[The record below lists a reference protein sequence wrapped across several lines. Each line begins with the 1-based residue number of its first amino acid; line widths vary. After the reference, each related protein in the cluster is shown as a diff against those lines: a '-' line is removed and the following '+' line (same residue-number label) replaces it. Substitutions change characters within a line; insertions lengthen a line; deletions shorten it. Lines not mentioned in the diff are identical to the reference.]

1 MTLMGGQVAGLEIS
15 SSCYPLPRMSGL
27 FEAAGED
34 LPDLEVVDPVWT
46 APTTKEQSGRGDQG
60 GAEMQIIRSY
70 RESRHLFVAGLMEK
84 PGHFDLFFS
93 CISDSG
99 IIA

>member
-1 MTLMGGQVAGLEIS
+1 
-15 SSCYPLPRMSGL
+15 MSGL

-34 LPDLEVVDPVWT
+34 LPDLGVVDPVWT
-46 APTTKEQSGRGDQG
+46 APTTKERNGSGDQG

-70 RESRHLFVAGLMEK
+70 GESRHLSVAGLVEK
-84 PGHFDLFFS
+84 PGHFDLFFR

>member
-1 MTLMGGQVAGLEIS
+1 
-15 SSCYPLPRMSGL
+15 MSGL

-34 LPDLEVVDPVWT
+34 LPDLDVVDPVWT
-46 APTTKEQSGRGDQG
+46 GPTTKEWNGSGGERGG
-60 GAEMQIIRSY
+60 VEMQIIRSY
-70 RESRHLFVAGLMEK
+70 RESRHLSVAGLMEK
-84 PGHFDLFFS
+84 PSHFDLFFR